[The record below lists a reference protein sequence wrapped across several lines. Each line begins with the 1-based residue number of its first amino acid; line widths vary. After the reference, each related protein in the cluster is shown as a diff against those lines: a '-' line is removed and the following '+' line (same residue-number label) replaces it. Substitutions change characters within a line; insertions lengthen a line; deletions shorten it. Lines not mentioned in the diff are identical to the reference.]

1 MRISPLGTDAPNLG
15 LPVLNPLI
23 PMLKWAFIFAII
35 ALIAGALGFTTIAG
49 ASIAIAKIFFFIFLA
64 LVVLFIIAAIFIG
77 KKIT

>member
-1 MRISPLGTDAPNLG
+1 MRISSLGTDRPILG
-15 LPVLNPLI
+15 LPMYKPLV

-64 LVVLFIIAAIFIG
+64 LVVLFVIAAIFIG